1 MLVINKAE
9 KARKAVTWVEMEGT
23 VFLLGKNGPVRATF
37 YFVFFH
43 LLTLQE
49 GLYLPAALKLEL
61 TLG

>member
-49 GLYLPAALKLEL
+49 
-61 TLG
+61 